1 MEFLYYLLGL
11 MAFIGI
17 GQFVEDIIIQI
28 VKHIIEERK
37 QEGNK

>member
-28 VKHIIEERK
+28 VKHIIEEREAK
-37 QEGNK
+37 K